1 MKYENAKD
9 ILPASLLEEVQK
21 YAEGK
26 VIYIPKC
33 TKTKGWGEASGYR
46 EKLNKRNSLIC
57 NRYSVGRSILE
68 IAEEFYLSPETV
80 KKIVYGNKVNLP
92 EFSASII
99 SADHYAKSGLGEE
112 WVRTYLA
119 TLGKDMPDSA
129 EYFMSELVRIPLRL
143 ISNPIEGDNAKV
155 DFRTIHH
162 INGDAKTIERGFHDV
177 PLIVKYE
184 NGKFSVDYQQE
195 YLNFLRG
202 ERMNSHYAFV
212 FARNEEYN
220 HFQNNYGKHF
230 QR

>member
-33 TKTKGWGEASGYR
+33 TKTRGWGEASGYR

-57 NRYSVGRSILE
+57 NRYSSGRSILE

-92 EFSASII
+92 EFSASIT

-112 WVRTYLA
+112 WVRTYLT
-119 TLGKDMPDSA
+119 TLGKDMPDST
-129 EYFMSELVRIPLRL
+129 EYFMSELARIPLRL
-143 ISNPIEGDNAKV
+143 ISDSIKSYENME
-155 DFRTIHH
+155 
-162 INGDAKTIERGFHDV
+162 INERGFHDV

-184 NGKFSVDYQQE
+184 NNKFSVDYQQE
-195 YLNFLRG
+195 YLRFLLNAK
-202 ERMNSHYAFV
+202 MNSHYAFV

>member
-26 VIYIPKC
+26 VIYIPKY
-33 TKTKGWGEASGYR
+33 TKTRGWGEASGYR

-57 NRYSVGRSILE
+57 NRYSAGRSILE

-92 EFSASII
+92 EFSASIT

-112 WVRTYLA
+112 WVRTYLT
-119 TLGKDMPDSA
+119 TLGKDMPDST
-129 EYFMSELVRIPLRL
+129 EYFMSELARIPLRL
-143 ISNPIEGDNAKV
+143 ISDSIKSDENME
-155 DFRTIHH
+155 
-162 INGDAKTIERGFHDV
+162 INERGFHDV

-184 NGKFSVDYQQE
+184 NNKFSVDYQQE
-195 YLNFLRG
+195 YLRFLLNAK
-202 ERMNSHYAFV
+202 MNSHYAFV

>member
-33 TKTKGWGEASGYR
+33 TKTRGWGEASGYR

-92 EFSASII
+92 EFSASIT

-112 WVRTYLA
+112 WVRTYLT
-119 TLGKDMPDSA
+119 TLGKDMPDST
-129 EYFMSELVRIPLRL
+129 EYFMSELARIPLRL
-143 ISNPIEGDNAKV
+143 ISDSIKSDENME
-155 DFRTIHH
+155 
-162 INGDAKTIERGFHDV
+162 INERGFHDV

-184 NGKFSVDYQQE
+184 NNKFSVDYQQE
-195 YLNFLRG
+195 YLRFLLNAK
-202 ERMNSHYAFV
+202 MNSHYAFV